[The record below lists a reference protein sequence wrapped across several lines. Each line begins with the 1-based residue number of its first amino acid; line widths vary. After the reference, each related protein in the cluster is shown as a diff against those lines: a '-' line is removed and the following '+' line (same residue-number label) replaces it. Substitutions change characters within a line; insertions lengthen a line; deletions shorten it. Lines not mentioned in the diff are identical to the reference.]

1 MMILIIYTFL
11 DHEMTQQS
19 RATTKGDIHGP
30 PSSPDHTK
38 LEPLPPPSAIQPSN
52 SRGYVDGDQYIRV
65 DDQGKQMAV
74 KMAKAKANDR
84 TITTIKRPSRFS
96 S

>member
-1 MMILIIYTFL
+1 MCYLI

-19 RATTKGDIHGP
+19 RAKGDIHGP

-38 LEPLPPPSAIQPSN
+38 LEPLPPPSTIQPSN

-74 KMAKAKANDR
+74 KMAKAKATDR
-84 TITTIKRPSRFS
+84 TSTVKRPSRFS